1 MIVGMGL
8 GSSGNLQTSE
18 MKEKGMS
25 AIGKTVK
32 KVTRQIRTA
41 THHVKVANHFLKK
54 RILPPQIVVKDF

>member
-1 MIVGMGL
+1 MIVGIGL

-32 KVTRQIRTA
+32 KVTRQREIRTA

-54 RILPPQIVVKDF
+54 GFFLLRSL